1 MGGLKRE
8 EIIQLLRKELPYL
21 RERYGVKEV
30 ALFGSFAKGSEGEGS
45 DVDILVELSKSLG
58 LDFVELAC
66 S

>member
-1 MGGLKRE
+1 
-8 EIIQLLRKELPYL
+8 L

-58 LDFVELAC
+58 LDFVELAYTWRR
-66 S
+66 SSGGKWIW